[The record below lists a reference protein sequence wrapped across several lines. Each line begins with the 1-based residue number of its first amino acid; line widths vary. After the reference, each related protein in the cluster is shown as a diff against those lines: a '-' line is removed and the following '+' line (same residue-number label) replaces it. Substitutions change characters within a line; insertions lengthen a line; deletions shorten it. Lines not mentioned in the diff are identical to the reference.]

1 MRLPTPNLFTSVG
14 IVLPVHIAPRRP
26 KAPRA
31 RVSSEPAADAGRPD
45 VHASVAE
52 APVTVTLVPVDER
65 VRALGGSGDR
75 DG

>member
-1 MRLPTPNLFTSVG
+1 MRLPTPNLFASVG

-26 KAPRA
+26 KAPRV
-31 RVSSEPAADAGRPD
+31 RVSSEPAGADRPD

-52 APVTVTLVPVDER
+52 APVAVTLVPVDER
-65 VRALGGSGDR
+65 VRALGGTGDR